1 MKTFIIAL
9 LIGATLAML
18 GFVALR
24 PSSQPTYAD
33 LQRAQLAAEQA
44 QTLAPIWTLAQ
55 ALLILGI
62 PVLLLGALGVALWKF
77 FRRPSV
83 VRPDSAGRL
92 PAVLAAGTDYQSVA
106 IAALSD
112 YHATER
118 TRAGIAPVPHSLST
132 STSTSYHH
140 APRIDYRHERT
151 SVPEQL
157 TQYTLPDL
165 EAAITLTLPEVVRLA
180 DMLPTV
186 PSGHLA
192 YGMLTSG
199 ELLTLPLADGYHA
212 LFHGDTR
219 SGKTNAID
227 SVIVQLHHQP
237 VPVRLV
243 LGDFKRELAA
253 TWRRS
258 SKVEAVETEPQHIAE
273 MLQEMVHGD
282 DGILQRYSLFERV
295 ASESGRVIRNLG
307 EYQRVTRSTLR
318 QTFVV
323 VDELNAVI
331 AAAGS
336 DKTLERSLQVAL
348 QTGAGAGCY
357 LLSGA
362 QYLDAKTFGRS
373 GSKQFVTR
381 AHFGSYDQTA
391 QRMIFN
397 GAVVEDDQKV
407 LLDGGKGRGL
417 IKVVGQPTPVAFQAL
432 RCDEGDILEAISD
445 RSDLVRE
452 GSPWGMLADSGEQ
465 IEPGNA
471 ERTAPEREKPGF
483 SYTREQAEIVR
494 RLKSKGKGKAEIVEI
509 VFNATKGGGPRYKL
523 ASGWYDQIVAGGA
536 L

>member
-1 MKTFIIAL
+1 MKRWIFPLLAALIAL
-9 LIGATLAML
+9 IFIARA
-18 GFVALR
+18 VQ
-24 PSSQPTYAD
+24 PSSTPSYAD
-33 LQRAQLAAEQA
+33 IQRAQIAAEQA
-44 QTLAPIWTLAQ
+44 QATAPAWTIASYIFIVGFP
-55 ALLILGI
+55 AVLLILTA
-62 PVLLLGALGVALWKF
+62 LAGAVAISR
-77 FRRPSV
+77 FRNERKAD
-83 VRPDSAGRL
+83 RLGRL
-92 PAVLAAGTDYQSVA
+92 PVLRTDAGAYQAAAV
-106 IAALSD
+106 AALLD
-112 YHATER
+112 GFHTTER
-118 TRAGIAPVPHSLST
+118 TRAAIQPVPHTFSPST
-132 STSTSYHH
+132 SNSYHH
-140 APRIDYRHERT
+140 APRVDYRS

-157 TQYTLPDL
+157 TQYALPDL
-165 EAAITLTLPEVVRLA
+165 AAAIALTLPEVVRLS

-258 SKVEAVETEPQHIAE
+258 PKVEAVETEPQHIAE
-273 MLQEMVHGD
+273 MLEEMVHGD

-307 EYQRVTRSTLR
+307 EYHQVTRTTLR

-357 LLSGA
+357 ILSGA

-381 AHFGSYDQTA
+381 AHFGAYDQTA

-397 GAVVEDDQKV
+397 GAAVEDEQKN

-417 IKVVGQPTPVAFQAL
+417 IKVVGQSVPVAFQAL
-432 RCDEGDILEAISD
+432 RCDEGDIIEAIGD
-445 RSDLVRE
+445 GARGVPGRCEITDDAPTVA
-452 GSPWGMLADSGEQ
+452 PWHPS
-465 IEPGNA
+465 
-471 ERTAPEREKPGF
+471 RTASAPRVPGCG
-483 SYTREQAEIVR
+483 YTPEQADIVR
-494 RLKSKGKGKAEIVEI
+494 RLRDKGKGKAETIET
-509 VFNATKGGGPRYKL
+509 VFGLTKGGNEKYKQV
-523 ASGWYDQIVAGGA
+523 SGWYDQIVAGA
-536 L
+536 